1 MPYLDMASSRRLAY
15 AFVEPECADPGLFI
29 RLALERRGG
38 DPPIRLAPSS
48 HGAMMVVFC
57 HPFFREDTIS
67 RGPINLG
74 GRTLR
79 LIRHEEAD
87 FRFSRRYHRMA
98 ELAATNFPPEHW
110 TRERITRVFQVYG

>member
-1 MPYLDMASSRRLAY
+1 MPYVDMAPSHRLAY

-29 RLALERRGG
+29 RLALECRGR
-38 DPPIRLAPSS
+38 DPPICLGPSS
-48 HGAMMVVFC
+48 HRAMMVVFC
-57 HPFFREDTIS
+57 HPFFREDTIR

-87 FRFSRRYHRMA
+87 FHFSRRYHR
-98 ELAATNFPPEHW
+98 
-110 TRERITRVFQVYG
+110 VF